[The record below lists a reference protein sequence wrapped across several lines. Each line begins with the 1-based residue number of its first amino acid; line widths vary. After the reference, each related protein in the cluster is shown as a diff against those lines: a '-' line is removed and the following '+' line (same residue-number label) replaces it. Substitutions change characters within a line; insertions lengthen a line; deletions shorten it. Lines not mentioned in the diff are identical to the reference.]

1 MLFHKLGWYETE
13 VRLWLGW
20 FWEQTRHRG
29 VNYPGLSVF
38 GFSKFLHIALCQ
50 FECGTYPRMRTCSPH
65 RRLSL
70 RHHIKSSPCLVASTS
85 RRGLSSL
92 SALRAQLYRSCI
104 YVCLLDMV
112 FGSVSPLLIS
122 HSALLWGTPSV
133 RDYLL

>member
-1 MLFHKLGWYETE
+1 MLFQTGVVRNGNEVV
-13 VRLWLGW
+13 VRLIL
-20 FWEQTRHRG
+20 EQTRHRV

-50 FECGTYPRMRTCSPH
+50 FECGTYPRRRTCSPH

-92 SALRAQLYRSCI
+92 STALRAQLYRSCI
-104 YVCLLDMV
+104 YVCLWGMV
-112 FGSVSPLLIS
+112 FGSVSRLLIS